1 LKRIRPVFSIPVNLP
16 LSLLRGA
23 TLSIGIRVIG
33 LALAFLAQVLISRMS
48 GADAYGLYM
57 YCFAWLALLLV
68 FTRSGTD
75 EALIRFLPELAH
87 DEENR
92 QSLIHWAHA
101 RTVPP
106 AWLLMLLMLMLA
118 AGLYVM
124 SDPGFAVILAS
135 IAMFVPVL
143 TLLWIYQARLRSAG
157 RTLAAFLPNEILR
170 PVMLIALLVG
180 FFAAG
185 SRPSVSTLL
194 WLSLL
199 ATVTAVSMMAG
210 FAHETGA
217 RIPSHAVDAG
227 RQWNRTANHFFLISL
242 CVLGTTTIDI
252 LVVGTVLDAEQTG
265 YYAAAQRLASL
276 AGFGS
281 MAITLIVAPM
291 LPALLADPKRRPET
305 ERLLRYGARLATFF
319 VIAVGLAM
327 WFTRDALL
335 GMFGNGYEVAG
346 NTLGVLLLAQ
356 LITAASGSVITLMMM
371 SGDERLAL
379 MIIAGCSVVN
389 LVLCSLLTLKFGL
402 SGAAIA
408 ILVVSV
414 LQQAGLSILAQQ
426 RLGIRTDC
434 L

>member
-1 LKRIRPVFSIPVNLP
+1 
-16 LSLLRGA
+16 
-23 TLSIGIRVIG
+23 
-33 LALAFLAQVLISRMS
+33 MS
-48 GADAYGLYM
+48 GADSYGLYM

-75 EALIRFLPELAH
+75 EALVRFLPELAK

-101 RTVPP
+101 RTVFP

-124 SDPGFAVILAS
+124 SDPDFAVILAS
-135 IAMFVPVL
+135 VSMFVPVL
-143 TLLWIYQARLRSAG
+143 TLLWIYQARLRSTG

-170 PVMLIALLVG
+170 PVLLIALLGG

-185 SRPSVSTLL
+185 SQPSVSTLL

-210 FAHETGA
+210 FAREAGT
-217 RIPSHAVDAG
+217 RIPSQVVDAA

-252 LVVGTVLDAEQTG
+252 LVVGSVLSAAQTG

-281 MAITLIVAPM
+281 MATTLIVAPM
-291 LPALLADPKRRPET
+291 LPALLADPKRRSET
-305 ERLLRYGARLATFF
+305 ERLLRYGARLATSF
-319 VIAVGLAM
+319 VIVVGLAM
-327 WFTRDALL
+327 WFTRDSLL
-335 GMFGNGYEVAG
+335 GMFGDGYEMAG
-346 NTLGVLLLAQ
+346 NTLGLLLLAQ
-356 LITAASGSVITLMMM
+356 LVTAASGSVITLMMM
-371 SGDERLAL
+371 SGDERYAL
-379 MIIAGCSVVN
+379 MIIASCSAGN
-389 LVLCSLLTLKFGL
+389 LLLCSLLTMKFGL
-402 SGAAIA
+402 PGAAIA
-408 ILVVSV
+408 ILVISL
-414 LQQAGLSILAQQ
+414 LQQAGLSILAWQ
-426 RLGIRTDC
+426 RLRMRTDC

>member
-1 LKRIRPVFSIPVNLP
+1 
-16 LSLLRGA
+16 
-23 TLSIGIRVIG
+23 
-33 LALAFLAQVLISRMS
+33 MS
-48 GADAYGLYM
+48 GADSYGLYM

-75 EALIRFLPELAH
+75 EALVRFLPELAK

-92 QSLIHWAHA
+92 QSLILWAHA
-101 RTVPP
+101 RTVFP

-118 AGLYVM
+118 AGLYFM
-124 SDPGFAVILAS
+124 SDPDFAVILAS
-135 IAMFVPVL
+135 VAMYVPVL

-157 RTLAAFLPNEILR
+157 KTLAAFLPNEILR
-170 PVMLIALLVG
+170 PVLLIALLGG

-185 SRPSVSTLL
+185 SQPSVSALL

-210 FAHETGA
+210 FAREPGT
-217 RIPSHAVDAG
+217 RIPSQVVDAA

-252 LVVGTVLDAEQTG
+252 LVVGTVLSAEQTG

-291 LPALLADPKRRPET
+291 LPVLLADPKRRTET

-319 VIAVGLAM
+319 VIVVGLTM
-327 WFTRDALL
+327 WFTRDSLL
-335 GMFGNGYEVAG
+335 GMFGDGYEIAG
-346 NTLGVLLLAQ
+346 ETLGLLLLAQ
-356 LITAASGSVITLMMM
+356 LVTAASGSVITLMMM
-371 SGDERLAL
+371 SGDERPAL
-379 MIIAGCSVVN
+379 IVIASCSAGN
-389 LVLCSLLTLKFGL
+389 LILCSLLTMKFGL

-408 ILVVSV
+408 ILVMSV
-414 LQQAGLSILAQQ
+414 LQQAGLSILARQK
-426 RLGIRTDC
+426 LGMRTDC

>member
-1 LKRIRPVFSIPVNLP
+1 MQCVRQAFSISANLS

-23 TLSIGIRVIG
+23 TLSIGIRVTG

-75 EALIRFLPELAH
+75 EALVRFLPELAR

-92 QSLIHWAHA
+92 QALIHWSHA
-101 RTVPP
+101 RTIFP
-106 AWLLMLLMLMLA
+106 AWLLMLLMLMIA

-135 IAMFVPVL
+135 VAPFVPVL
-143 TLLWIYQARLRSAG
+143 TLLWIYQARLRSVG
-157 RTLAAFLPNEILR
+157 KTLAAFLPNELLR
-170 PVMLIALLVG
+170 PLLLIALLVG
-180 FFAAG
+180 FFVAG

-194 WLSLL
+194 WLSLV
-199 ATVTAVSMMAG
+199 ATTVAVSLMAG
-210 FAHETGA
+210 FARESGT
-217 RIPSHAVDAG
+217 RLTSQVVDAA

-242 CVLGTTTIDI
+242 CLLGTTTIDI
-252 LVVGTVLDAEQTG
+252 LVVGTVLSAEQTG

-291 LPALLADPKRRPET
+291 LPTLLADPARRIET

-327 WFTRDALL
+327 WFTRDSLL
-335 GMFGNGYEVAG
+335 GMFGTGFEMAG
-346 NTLGVLLLAQ
+346 NTLGILLIAQ
-356 LITAASGSVITLMMM
+356 LVTAASGSVITLMMM
-371 SGDERLAL
+371 SGDERPAL
-379 MIIAGCSVVN
+379 IIIASCSVVN
-389 LVLCSLLTLKFGL
+389 LFLCSLLTMQLGL
-402 SGAAIA
+402 PGAAMA
-408 ILVVSV
+408 ILVTSL
-414 LQQAGLSILAQQ
+414 LQQVGLSILARQK
-426 RLGIRTDC
+426 LGVRTDC

>member
-1 LKRIRPVFSIPVNLP
+1 MTSIRLAFRIPANLS

-23 TLSIGIRVIG
+23 TLSIGIRVTG

-75 EALIRFLPELAH
+75 EALVRFLPELAK

-101 RTVPP
+101 RTVFP

-118 AGLYVM
+118 AGLYLM
-124 SDPGFAVILAS
+124 SDPDFAVILAS
-135 IAMFVPVL
+135 VAPFVPVL
-143 TLLWIYQARLRSAG
+143 TLLWIYQARLRSTG
-157 RTLAAFLPNEILR
+157 KTLAAFLPNEILR
-170 PVMLIALLVG
+170 PLLLIALLVG
-180 FFAAG
+180 FFVAG
-185 SRPSVSTLL
+185 SRPSVSALL
-194 WLSLL
+194 WLSLV
-199 ATVTAVSMMAG
+199 ATTVAVSLMAG
-210 FAHETGA
+210 FARESGT
-217 RIPSHAVDAG
+217 RITSQVVDAA

-252 LVVGTVLDAEQTG
+252 LVVGTVLSAEQTG

-291 LPALLADPKRRPET
+291 LPTMLADPKRRTET

-327 WFTRDALL
+327 WFTRDSLL
-335 GMFGNGYEVAG
+335 GMFGSGFEMAGY
-346 NTLGVLLLAQ
+346 TLGILLIAQ
-356 LITAASGSVITLMMM
+356 LVTAASGSVITLMMM
-371 SGDERLAL
+371 SGDERPAL
-379 MIIAGCSVVN
+379 MIIASCSVVN
-389 LVLCSLLTLKFGL
+389 LVLCSLLTMKLGL
-402 SGAAIA
+402 PGAAIA
-408 ILVVSV
+408 ILVTSLLQQVGLSV
-414 LQQAGLSILAQQ
+414 LARQK
-426 RLGIRTDC
+426 LGIRTDC

>member
-1 LKRIRPVFSIPVNLP
+1 
-16 LSLLRGA
+16 
-23 TLSIGIRVIG
+23 
-33 LALAFLAQVLISRMS
+33 MS
-48 GADAYGLYM
+48 GADSYGLYM

-75 EALIRFLPELAH
+75 EALVRFLPELAK

-101 RTVPP
+101 RTVFP

-118 AGLYVM
+118 AGLYFV
-124 SDPGFAVILAS
+124 SDPDFAVILAS
-135 IAMFVPVL
+135 VAMYVPVL
-143 TLLWIYQARLRSAG
+143 TLLWIYQARLRSTG
-157 RTLAAFLPNEILR
+157 RMLAAFLPNEILR
-170 PVMLIALLVG
+170 PVLLIALLGG

-185 SRPSVSTLL
+185 SQPSVSALL

-210 FAHETGA
+210 FAREPGT
-217 RIPSHAVDAG
+217 RIPSQVVDAA

-252 LVVGTVLDAEQTG
+252 LVVGTVLSAEQTG

-291 LPALLADPKRRPET
+291 LPALLADPNRRTET
-305 ERLLRYGARLATFF
+305 ERLLRYGARLATSF
-319 VIAVGLAM
+319 VIVVGLAM
-327 WFTRDALL
+327 WFTRDSLL
-335 GMFGNGYEVAG
+335 GMFGDGYEMAG
-346 NTLGVLLLAQ
+346 DTLGLLLLAQ
-356 LITAASGSVITLMMM
+356 LVTAASGSVITLMTM
-371 SGDERLAL
+371 SGDERPAL
-379 MIIAGCSVVN
+379 MIIAGCSVLN
-389 LVLCSLLTLKFGL
+389 LVVCSLLTMKFGL

-408 ILVVSV
+408 ILVVSL
-414 LQQAGLSILAQQ
+414 LQQAGLLILARQ
-426 RLGIRTDC
+426 RLGMRTDC
-434 L
+434 F